1 MLVQTFF
8 LDVALSSTT
17 LNLQCCSVKQRKEY
31 LLSLFTLLSVKMEL
45 GPFCDAIGID
55 EEVILG
61 QKQISCDIKKLTNG
75 VMWEIQKYK
84 CAKKY
89 TTKDLVD
96 WVIKIFSL
104 QCENSDVLQ
113 GEFENNIKSL
123 KDLRTVLTKSP
134 KHYKNEVERLMDWPF
149 SLPPALGLEPV
160 PKFEPNT
167 RANLGPKLLK
177 VLKEKANDEMSMDM
191 SGQSDDDDDDE
202 SRRRKAREELVQLKK
217 DLGSLRK
224 VVTSVNDRLNLLHT
238 KCQVFSD
245 LSKTSVSERRRIEND
260 MIKLKAEWDNIV
272 GDWHNCIERLNHVN
286 NNKGNYLD
294 VRYMVRRN
302 KTKQGVFDE
311 LNFEFEKTVEDFKNI
326 IAYTLD
332 QERKKKKTA
341 AREARQKS
349 KNGQKRPREESND
362 RDDNKIIC
370 LADASDNP
378 VSSKLTLDDFLKSEN
393 VEDFKGGK
401 YANSLKAVYLHLSS
415 SIPCSNPSEF
425 IFTVLTQLEALNTDK
440 ISSQSFAGNI
450 LMEAQILAT
459 LHACSD
465 IITKSKVSICNDSI
479 TTFTF
484 QDNSYTVSLQDGTQF
499 VLGVRDIS
507 DGSPDTS
514 FSVVKDIFNGITSL
528 KDNNEHLQT
537 LVNAVQAF
545 FVERQFLSKKI
556 IEIVFLYKQQLL
568 PKHNQC
574 LAILPES
581 LKAKF
586 CTLNHFFTGL
596 YFLQGL
602 AILSDVTILAWE
614 MMALDILSPDSS
626 TASTAGSIHSS
637 TLKKIYD
644 FSELVYPSSDDT
656 AERDLN
662 TFLKEVKK
670 LDCIPVAPY
679 KDNMFNVAFH
689 NSAALWFFYEVGYLS
704 EFLGQTRTKTK
715 TEQPETEEEKEKDET
730 KDDSEQQTE
739 PNGITCEN
747 GDEANNEKKEEEEN
761 KAETEEKVESSV
773 VTKLH
778 SITEKNCVCVA
789 RALGLIGKL
798 IVVPLWTVFE
808 EVDTADKGL
817 AAGAIRDRYS
827 VLLEKI
833 THWAK
838 DASSFMTGQER
849 LYDDVP
855 VSLDAVYVS
864 LIKSNDTYDALTKEL
879 LELMFTAFIYYMKSF
894 VFGISEKDQLD
905 DNKTLLNAV
914 HAVGSFKHSFSAFDR
929 VTKSIH
935 LASSYALDA
944 LTVFSKARNGQWLDR
959 LGSRNSVKIL
969 DMIKNNAS
977 KLLKSIYERKIL
989 LDDLRKSVKGESDV
1003 KSSRCQKIEKKYK
1016 LIDNLVKCGGL
1027 WKSEKEIDDHLANM
1041 NENERLSALKAQIE
1055 FRRHVL
1061 NEVHEEGLLDL
1072 ASEGQCFNATSLCEN
1087 LKAVL
1092 KKEFLDIESDIFEFA
1107 SASDDEW
1114 SIGELKKSCQN
1125 ADDKTGAEKINF
1137 FTKENFQWIL
1147 GKLID
1152 HTSSTD
1158 SGTET
1163 LMGVCIARKKSQG
1176 VYSYYIRYVGQEK
1189 IFKFSENKIAKDYQ
1203 NNNLRVVNPSSKDL
1217 VGSRVS
1223 RAFYKNDGELEWHDC
1238 TVIDVLNNDSENPLF
1253 AVEYEMYGADVETSE
1268 SKSDLPELQTL
1279 TFSCHLL
1286 EDYKSDRLRL
1296 L

>member
-1 MLVQTFF
+1 
-8 LDVALSSTT
+8 
-17 LNLQCCSVKQRKEY
+17 
-31 LLSLFTLLSVKMEL
+31 MEL

-61 QKQISCDIKKLTNG
+61 QKQVSCDVKKLTNG
-75 VMWEIQKYK
+75 VVWEIQKYK

-104 QCENSDVLQ
+104 QCENSDALQ
-113 GEFENNIKSL
+113 AEFENNIKSL
-123 KDLRTVLTKSP
+123 KDLRNVLTKSP

-149 SLPPALGLEPV
+149 NLPAALGLEPV

-224 VVTSVNDRLNLLHT
+224 VVTSLNDRLTSLHI
-238 KCQVFSD
+238 KCQAFND
-245 LSKTSVSERRRIEND
+245 LSRTSVSERRRIEND
-260 MIKLKAEWDNIV
+260 MTKLEAEWKNIV

-311 LNFEFEKTVEDFKNI
+311 LNFEFEKTVEDFKNLI
-326 IAYTLD
+326 TFTLD
-332 QERKKKKTA
+332 QERKKKKNA

-378 VSSKLTLDDFLKSEN
+378 VSSKLSLDEFLKSEN

-401 YANSLKAVYLHLSS
+401 YANSLKAIYLHLSS

-425 IFTVLTQLEALNTDK
+425 IFKVLTQLEALNTDK

-465 IITKSKVSICNDSI
+465 IIAKSKVTICNDSNVK
-479 TTFTF
+479 FTF
-484 QDNSYTVSLQDGTQF
+484 QNNSYTVLFPDGTQF

-507 DGSPDTS
+507 DGSADTS

-528 KDNNEHLQT
+528 KDNNENLQT

-545 FVERQFLSKKI
+545 FVERQVLSKKI
-556 IEIVFLYKQQLL
+556 IEIVFLYKQQLQ
-568 PKHNQC
+568 PKYNQC
-574 LAILPES
+574 SGILTES

-586 CTLNHFFTGL
+586 ITLNHFFTGL
-596 YFLQGL
+596 YFLHGL

-614 MMALDILSPDSS
+614 MMALDISAPESGSDSS
-626 TASTAGSIHSS
+626 AASIHSS

-644 FSELVYPSSDDT
+644 FSELVYPSSDDST
-656 AERDLN
+656 KKDFN
-662 TFLKEVKK
+662 IFLKEVKK
-670 LDCIPVAPY
+670 LECIPVAPY
-679 KDNMFNVAFH
+679 KDNMFNVVFH

-704 EFLGQTRTKTK
+704 EFLGQTKLKAK
-715 TEQPETEEEKEKDET
+715 TEHEEKIESETEGVA
-730 KDDSEQQTE
+730 EQKE

-747 GDEANNEKKEEEEN
+747 GGESSNENKGEAEEEKAEEKEEVVVVVQEEEEN
-761 KAETEEKVESSV
+761 KMEVNVESSV
-773 VTKLH
+773 NTKLS
-778 SITEKNCVCVA
+778 SIAEKNCVCVA

-798 IVVPLWTVFE
+798 IVVPLWTVLE
-808 EVDTADKGL
+808 EIDATDKGL
-817 AAGAIRDRYS
+817 APAAVRDRYS
-827 VLLEKI
+827 ILLEKI
-833 THWAK
+833 TRWAK
-838 DASSFMTGQER
+838 DASCFMTGQER

-855 VSLDAVYVS
+855 VSLDAVYIS
-864 LIKSNDTYDALTKEL
+864 LIRSNETYDALTKEI

-894 VFGISEKDQLD
+894 VFGVAEKDQHD
-905 DNKTLLNAV
+905 DNKTLANTVFSL
-914 HAVGSFKHSFSAFDR
+914 GSFKYSLTAFDR

-977 KLLKSIYERKIL
+977 KLLKSIYERKII
-989 LDDLRKSVKGESDV
+989 LDDLRKSIKAESDA

-1041 NENERLSALKAQIE
+1041 NENERLNALKAQIE

-1092 KKEFLDIESDIFEFA
+1092 KKEFHDTESDIFEFA
-1107 SASDDEW
+1107 SASDDEYC
-1114 SIGELKKSCQN
+1114 ITELNKACQN
-1125 ADDKTGAEKINF
+1125 AEEKADAEKTNF

-1147 GKLID
+1147 GKLLD
-1152 HTSSTD
+1152 HTLHTD
-1158 SGTET
+1158 MGTDN
-1163 LMGVCIARKKSQG
+1163 LSGVCIARKKSQG
-1176 VYSYYIRYVGQEK
+1176 VYSYYIRYMGRDK

-1203 NNNLRVVNPSSKDL
+1203 SNNLRVVDPYTKDL

-1238 TVIDVLNNDSENPLF
+1238 TVIDVLNNDSDNPLF

-1268 SKSDLPELQTL
+1268 SNSDLPELQTL